1 MMLSRQLTT
10 REDTNMKKI
19 VVLLIVSLLMLCG
32 VHQVFANDAPKAELL
47 VKKGVAAYKANEDKA
62 LEAFSDPKG
71 GYVEGELYLFVVEFS
86 GMTVAHGGNANLIG
100 KNMKELKDADGK
112 LFIQAMIDVAK
123 AKGNGWVDYKWKN
136 PKTGEVL
143 PKTSYV
149 EKLGDS
155 AFIGCGIYKK

>member
-1 MMLSRQLTT
+1 
-10 REDTNMKKI
+10 MKKI
-19 VVLLIVSLLMLCG
+19 VILLVASMVLLCG
-32 VHQVFANDAPKAELL
+32 VQLVFANDAAKAEAL
-47 VKKGVAAYKANEDKA
+47 VKKGVVAYKANEDKA

-86 GMTVAHGGNANLIG
+86 GMTVAHGGSAALIG
-100 KNMKELKDADGK
+100 KNLKELKDADGK

-123 AKGNGWVDYKWKN
+123 GKGNGWVDYKWKN

-149 EKLGDS
+149 EKLGDN